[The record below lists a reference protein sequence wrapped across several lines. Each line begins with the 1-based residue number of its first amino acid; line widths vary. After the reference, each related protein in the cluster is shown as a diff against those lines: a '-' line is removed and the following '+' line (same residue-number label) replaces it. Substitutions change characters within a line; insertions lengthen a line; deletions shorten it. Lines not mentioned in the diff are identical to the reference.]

1 MTADTLAYEEVAA
14 FLAAINPEKLLEL
27 RPSPA
32 VQERVEELI
41 YKKKEGALSSE
52 EQFELDRY
60 LALEHLIALTKARAR
75 RRHVFHLPSR
85 SYY

>member
-1 MTADTLAYEEVAA
+1 MTADVMAYEEVAE

-41 YKKKEGALSSE
+41 QKKKEGALSSE
-52 EQFELDRY
+52 EQYELDRY

-75 RRHVFHLPSR
+75 IYLQAA
-85 SYY
+85 

>member
-1 MTADTLAYEEVAA
+1 MTADVMAYEEVAE

-41 YKKKEGALSSE
+41 YKKKEGSLSSE
-52 EQFELDRY
+52 EQYELDRY

-75 RRHVFHLPSR
+75 IHLQAA
-85 SYY
+85 

>member
-1 MTADTLAYEEVAA
+1 MTADVMAYEEVAE

-27 RPSPA
+27 RPSPS

-41 YKKKEGALSSE
+41 DKKKEGGLSAE
-52 EQFELDRY
+52 EQYELDRY

-75 RRHVFHLPSR
+75 
-85 SYY
+85 

>member
-1 MTADTLAYEEVAA
+1 MTADVMAYEEVAE

-27 RPSPA
+27 RPSPS

-41 YKKKEGALSSE
+41 DKKKEGGLSAE
-52 EQFELDRY
+52 EQYELDRY

-75 RRHVFHLPSR
+75 QHLLAA
-85 SYY
+85 